1 MRELSLHILDI
12 AQNSISAGAALI
24 KISVDEDVQSDSL
37 TLCIADNGRGMTA
50 EQAARVSDPFYTTRT
65 TRKVG
70 LGVPLFR
77 MAAEMTG
84 GDFSVKSQPGLGT
97 TVTARFVTSSI
108 DMIPLGEINST
119 VSLLIRC
126 NPEIDFIFRRSL
138 NGNSFTLD
146 TRELK
151 QTLGPQV
158 PLDTQEVM
166 EWIEGYLAE
175 QTQIIIGGA
184 S

>member
-1 MRELSLHILDI
+1 MRELSLHVLDI

-24 KISVDEDVQSDSL
+24 KISVDEDMQSDSL
-37 TLCIADNGRGMTA
+37 TLCIADNGRGMTE

-84 GDFSVKSQPGLGT
+84 GDFSVKSQPGMGT

-108 DMIPLGEINST
+108 DMIPLGDVNST

-126 NPEIDFIFRRSL
+126 NPEIDFIFRRSF

-151 QTLGPQV
+151 ATLGPEV